1 MLIRC
6 WIDVGY
12 VLNLCGLY
20 VEFMSNRCW
29 IDVGY
34 IQSRIEAN
42 QWTLELCLSYGDVCR
57 RAFTRRPTVVGLS
70 WPYQRLRYICQKPYI
85 WISLT
90 PTRLPNN
97 WWFQY
102 HKIAI
107 AWQCWG
113 IQYIQFLAT
122 SVRLLLLDGTC
133 FGYPMVDQ
141 TNTQYSEWKF
151 ICKFPQSRF
160 DLKAQAR
167 GSKHCV
173 RLSIP
178 LIRLI
183 YPNWSIFFRIEC
195 NRI

>member
-1 MLIRC
+1 MLCMCWVYVDYTSDLYMLIRC

-102 HKIAI
+102 HKIPI

-113 IQYIQFLAT
+113 IQYIQFF
-122 SVRLLLLDGTC
+122 SH
-133 FGYPMVDQ
+133 
-141 TNTQYSEWKF
+141 
-151 ICKFPQSRF
+151 ICAFAVAGWHLFWVPN
-160 DLKAQAR
+160 AQ
-167 GSKHCV
+167 
-173 RLSIP
+173 
-178 LIRLI
+178 
-183 YPNWSIFFRIEC
+183 W
-195 NRI
+195 